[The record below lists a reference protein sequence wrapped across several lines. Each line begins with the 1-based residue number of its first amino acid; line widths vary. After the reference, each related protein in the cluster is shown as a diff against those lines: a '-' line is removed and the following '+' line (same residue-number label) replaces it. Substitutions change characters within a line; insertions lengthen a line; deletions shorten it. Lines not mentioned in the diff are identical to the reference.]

1 MKLMKK
7 PGINYG
13 GAFKKKEP
21 YISIVTSVESHWR
34 CLSKGMNHTDLLFW
48 GRTNRYKLI
57 NFNSVMP

>member
-13 GAFKKKEP
+13 GLLRKRTLDIYHNFSRKPLKMFKQGD
-21 YISIVTSVESHWR
+21 ESHR
-34 CLSKGMNHTDLLFW
+34 FST